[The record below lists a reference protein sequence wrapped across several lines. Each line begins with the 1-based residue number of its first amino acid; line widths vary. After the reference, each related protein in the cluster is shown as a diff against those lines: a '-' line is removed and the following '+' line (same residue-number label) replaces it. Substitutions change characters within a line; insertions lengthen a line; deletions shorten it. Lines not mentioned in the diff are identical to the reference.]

1 VSEDGVNHGHSAPVL
16 AATVLAAVPLGRP
29 VPGRS
34 RTIDAAE
41 IKLLA
46 AVSELAEPP
55 GSIED
60 LLQAAGP
67 VELDPHLLLAIVAA
81 LGAASPLLRQLAEDP
96 GLTTVAALS
105 HRASSLAPVS
115 GGDTLSVAATI
126 SELRPSASKADHYL
140 MTVTDTASNQRGE
153 IVARVDRV
161 LLLRH
166 SAAQAAQTTDAS

>member
-1 VSEDGVNHGHSAPVL
+1 VRRGHR
-16 AATVLAAVPLGRP
+16 AAVLAAVPIGRP

-41 IKLLA
+41 ILLLA

-60 LLQAAGP
+60 LLQTSGP

-81 LGAASPLLRQLAEDP
+81 LSAASPLLRQLAENP

-105 HRASSLAPVS
+105 HRASSLAPVR
-115 GGDTLSVAATI
+115 GGDTISTAATI
-126 SELRPSASKADHYL
+126 SELRPSASRADHYL

-153 IVARVDRV
+153 IIARIDRV

-166 SAAQAAQTTDAS
+166 SAARAPQTTDAS

>member
-1 VSEDGVNHGHSAPVL
+1 MSGGAESHGHRA
-16 AATVLAAVPLGRP
+16 VLAAVPIGQP
-29 VPGRS
+29 FPSRS

-41 IKLLA
+41 IMLLA

-60 LLQAAGP
+60 LLQTADP

-81 LGAASPLLRQLAEDP
+81 LSAAGPLLRQLAEDP
-96 GLTTVAALS
+96 GLTTVAALR

-115 GGDTLSVAATI
+115 GGDTISVAATI
-126 SELRPSASKADHYL
+126 SELRPSASKTDHYL

-153 IVARVDRV
+153 IIARVDRM
-161 LLLRH
+161 LLLRQ
-166 SAAQAAQTTDAS
+166 SAAQAPQTTDPS